1 MPIVCLRTM
10 IGYKGTRGPN
20 STDKILPVYV
30 TTMEGRR
37 MPTEVNLALK
47 SHEDKIDEEYKG
59 L

>member
-1 MPIVCLRTM
+1 M